1 MQERF
6 KPGKNPTSPVVLVR
20 SFTREILARQGEPDN
35 FIKASVEFAD
45 AAFYIGSGIGHPD
58 HLLESAIKKAKK
70 LGLSEGDM
78 NRAIQTAQGVFV
90 DYCQLSS
97 GDLPVR
103 LSKTN
108 SETIKQILED
118 RQRAIEEKRERER
131 QERIQRKKTL
141 FEEKFQ
147 KLMQYSDAEISI
159 LNAKSRINLASDP
172 IYPKLNRDNRDKMR
186 ARTLTEIEY
195 ENGMIEILIQESTI
209 GLRVDHT

>member
-1 MQERF
+1 MSIFYNFAAICQIKLRF
-6 KPGKNPTSPVVLVR
+6 
-20 SFTREILARQGEPDN
+20 
-35 FIKASVEFAD
+35 
-45 AAFYIGSGIGHPD
+45 
-58 HLLESAIKKAKK
+58 KKAKK

-147 KLMQYSDAEISI
+147 KL
-159 LNAKSRINLASDP
+159 
-172 IYPKLNRDNRDKMR
+172 
-186 ARTLTEIEY
+186 
-195 ENGMIEILIQESTI
+195 
-209 GLRVDHT
+209 